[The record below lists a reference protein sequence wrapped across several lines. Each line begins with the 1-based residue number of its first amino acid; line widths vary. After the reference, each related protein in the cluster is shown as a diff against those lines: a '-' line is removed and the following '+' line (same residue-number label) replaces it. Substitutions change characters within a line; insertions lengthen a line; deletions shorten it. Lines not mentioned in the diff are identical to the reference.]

1 MLPGFRF
8 LFVAIMLTLSILI
21 CGLGAA
27 ALLRVAHED
36 FASNPSWHAAHET
49 AFAQQGEATGPV
61 LAMLGVDTPTVE
73 KSSDEVSAAAE
84 VPEQAAVVPTPTK
97 SEKVAALN
105 PADSPWSEPA
115 KPEIPVAESPA
126 RSEAAPALAYAPA
139 PADETKIAAIEQ
151 ALPPANGAAPAAS
164 EQTSAPASPDI
175 DAAATKIATLGG
187 PLTIAAQP
195 PGKAAA
201 DIPDQSA
208 IKKRLQ
214 ERRVAQRRRM
224 ARARLAAQQA
234 LQLQQQALN
243 PFAQAAIRA
252 QPAIHAQPA
261 IR

>member
-49 AFAQQGEATGPV
+49 TFAQQGEATGPV
-61 LAMLGVDTPTVE
+61 LAMLRVDTPTVE

-97 SEKVAALN
+97 PEKVAALN

-175 DAAATKIATLGG
+175 DAAAKIATLGG

-224 ARARLAAQQA
+224 AARARLAQQA

-243 PFAQAAIRA
+243 PFAQPAIRA
-252 QPAIHAQPA
+252 QPAI
-261 IR
+261 

>member
-61 LAMLGVDTPTVE
+61 LAMLRVDTPTVE

-175 DAAATKIATLGG
+175 DAAAKIATLGG

>member
-49 AFAQQGEATGPV
+49 TFAQQGEATGPV
-61 LAMLGVDTPTVE
+61 LAMLRVDTPTVE

-175 DAAATKIATLGG
+175 DAAAKIATLGG

-224 ARARLAAQQA
+224 AARARLAQQA

-243 PFAQAAIRA
+243 PFAQPAIRA
-252 QPAIHAQPA
+252 QPV

>member
-8 LFVAIMLTLSILI
+8 LFVAIMLTLSTLI

-61 LAMLGVDTPTVE
+61 LAMLRVDTPTVE

-175 DAAATKIATLGG
+175 DAAAKIATLGG

-224 ARARLAAQQA
+224 AARARLAQQA

-243 PFAQAAIRA
+243 PFAQPAIRA
-252 QPAIHAQPA
+252 QPV

>member
-49 AFAQQGEATGPV
+49 AFAQQGEAIGPV
-61 LAMLGVDTPTVE
+61 LAMLRVDTPTVE

-175 DAAATKIATLGG
+175 DAAAKIATLGG

>member
-49 AFAQQGEATGPV
+49 TFAQQGEATGPV
-61 LAMLGVDTPTVE
+61 LAMLRVDTPTVE
-73 KSSDEVSAAAE
+73 KSSDEVPAAAE

-97 SEKVAALN
+97 PEKVAALN

-126 RSEAAPALAYAPA
+126 RSEAALVLAYAPA

-175 DAAATKIATLGG
+175 DAAAKIATLGG

-234 LQLQQQALN
+234 LQLQQALN

>member
-49 AFAQQGEATGPV
+49 AFAQQGEAIGPV
-61 LAMLGVDTPTVE
+61 LAMLRVDTPTVE

-175 DAAATKIATLGG
+175 DAAAKIATLGG

-224 ARARLAAQQA
+224 AARARLAQQA

-243 PFAQAAIRA
+243 PFAQPAIRA
-252 QPAIHAQPA
+252 QPV

>member
-49 AFAQQGEATGPV
+49 TFAQQGEATGPV
-61 LAMLGVDTPTVE
+61 LAMLRVDTPTVE

-175 DAAATKIATLGG
+175 DAAAKIATLGG

-234 LQLQQQALN
+234 LQLQQALN

>member
-1 MLPGFRF
+1 MDRGAVATMPHPAGNANPRCGRTFSASIFHNRLGYLTLFSISPDSFGPAVSAESRTWPVCRHRVPDSSKALAEPPAKVELAPMLPGFRF

-61 LAMLGVDTPTVE
+61 LAMLRVDTPTVE

-139 PADETKIAAIEQ
+139 PADET
-151 ALPPANGAAPAAS
+151 
-164 EQTSAPASPDI
+164 
-175 DAAATKIATLGG
+175 
-187 PLTIAAQP
+187 
-195 PGKAAA
+195 
-201 DIPDQSA
+201 
-208 IKKRLQ
+208 
-214 ERRVAQRRRM
+214 
-224 ARARLAAQQA
+224 
-234 LQLQQQALN
+234 
-243 PFAQAAIRA
+243 
-252 QPAIHAQPA
+252 
-261 IR
+261 